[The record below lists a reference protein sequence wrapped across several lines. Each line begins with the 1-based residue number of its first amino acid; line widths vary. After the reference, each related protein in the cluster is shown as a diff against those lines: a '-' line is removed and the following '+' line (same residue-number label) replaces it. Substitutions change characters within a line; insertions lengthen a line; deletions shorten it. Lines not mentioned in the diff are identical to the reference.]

1 MQIPIA
7 ISRLRRLV
15 TLDLS
20 NNYFL
25 KTPLLKLEN
34 PNLNMLVQNLSE
46 LIKLHLDGVSISVQ
60 ANEWCQVLIIIFIA
74 KSARSLSIICLDGN
88 NLNTSISSRF
98 LCRLYKFD
106 VLAVLQSCMTMFQKK
121 SSRYQNFNIL
131 I

>member
-46 LIKLHLDGVSISVQ
+46 LIELHLDDLSMSVQ

-74 KSARSLSIICLDGN
+74 KSASAKLFKLPSFRP
-88 NLNTSISSRF
+88 
-98 LCRLYKFD
+98 Y
-106 VLAVLQSCMTMFQKK
+106 
-121 SSRYQNFNIL
+121 IL
-131 I
+131 IPPY